1 MCDIINDT
9 YLYEIKCTNELSF
22 EHKLQLL
29 IYAWMYER
37 SIIKMYCGPRKYRLF
52 NMLSGETLELITDKM
67 YLIDNIVEL
76 ILKSKLEES
85 TELTDNEFIESCNGI
100 KEQYLP

>member
-1 MCDIINDT
+1 MKSNILT
-9 YLYEIKCTNELSF
+9 TLSF

-67 YLIDNIVEL
+67 YLIDSVVEL
-76 ILKSKLEES
+76 ILKSKNWKSQLNS
-85 TELTDNEFIESCNGI
+85 PIMNL
-100 KEQYLP
+100 